1 MKIKINFRI
10 CTKFVKLGINKTIG
24 HVNEAIQSEELEIHN
39 EMTKCVDNQN
49 AGAYDI
55 KGR

>member
-1 MKIKINFRI
+1 MR
-10 CTKFVKLGINKTIG
+10 TKFVKLGINKTIG

-55 KGR
+55 KGK